1 MLNLTSRKSLEMEAK
16 LAALDRVQAVI
27 EFDLDGTILT
37 ANQNFLDTLGYGL
50 AEITGKHHS
59 MFVDPTHKDSAEY
72 RAFWTDLRGGQFQA
86 GQFRRLG
93 KGGKEIWIEAS
104 YNPLIGRDGKP
115 YKVVK
120 FATDITAR
128 KAADADRAGQV
139 AAIRKAQAVIEFTL
153 EGRILDA
160 NDNFLKALGYTL
172 AEIKG
177 EHHQMFVEPAMRAT
191 EEYRQFWAAL
201 KRGEYQAAQYKRIG
215 KGGREIWIEA
225 SYNPIF
231 DAAGRPYKVV
241 KFATDITEQIQLLAN
256 LRLMIDRNFGEIDQ
270 AVERSSSE
278 SSSAA
283 EVAETT
289 RGNVQTMAAAAEE
302 LAASV
307 IEISQSMAKSQTA
320 TDSALEQTHTAG
332 GFAKRLSDAAAAM
345 GGIVGL
351 INNIAG
357 QINLLALNATIE
369 SARAGEAGRG
379 FAVVAAEVKNLANQA
394 AKATE
399 QIGAEINGVQAISTE
414 VVSALESIRG
424 SVEIMRNNVIAT
436 AASVEEQSAVTRD
449 MSANMQSAARS
460 VTEIASNMTGISAA
474 VTQVSQAVATTREAA
489 RVLAR

>member
-1 MLNLTSRKSLEMEAK
+1 MFNLASKKSQEIEAK
-16 LAALDRVQAVI
+16 LSALDRAQAVI
-27 EFDLDGTILT
+27 EFDLSGTILS
-37 ANQNFLDTLGYGL
+37 ANENFLATVGYTLP
-50 AEITGKHHS
+50 EIAGKHHG
-59 MFVDPTHKDSAEY
+59 MFVEPAYRDSAEY
-72 RAFWTDLRGGQFQA
+72 RDFWNKLRAGEYQAAQFK
-86 GQFRRLG
+86 RIG

-104 YNPLIGRDGKP
+104 YNPLFGRDKKP
-115 YKVVK
+115 FKVVK
-120 FATDITAR
+120 FATDITR
-128 KAADADRAGQV
+128 QKTEDADRAGQV

-153 EGRILDA
+153 DGKILDA
-160 NDNFLKALGYTL
+160 NANFLGALGYSL
-172 AEIKG
+172 GEIKG
-177 EHHQMFVEPAMRAT
+177 EHHSMFVEPAYRSSP
-191 EEYRQFWAAL
+191 EYRQFWDAL

-215 KGGREIWIEA
+215 KGGKEIWIEA

-241 KFATDITEQIQLLAN
+241 KFATDITGQIQLLAK
-256 LRLMIDRNFGEIDQ
+256 LRQMIDQNFGEIDQ
-270 AVERSSSE
+270 AVARSSHE

-283 EVAETT
+283 QVAEAT

-307 IEISQSMAKSQTA
+307 VEISQSMAKSQTA
-320 TDSALEQTHTAG
+320 TESALEQTHAAG
-332 GFAKRLSDAAAAM
+332 TFAKKLSEAAAAM

-399 QIGAEINGVQAISTE
+399 QIGSEINGVQTISTE

-424 SVEIMRNNVIAT
+424 EVEIMRNNVIAT

-449 MSANMQSAARS
+449 MSQNMQSAARA
-460 VTEIASNMTGISAA
+460 VAEISDNMTGISAA
-474 VTQVSQAVATTREAA
+474 VTQVSQAVSTTREAA
-489 RVLAR
+489 SVLAR